1 LPLWISGSDLTEL
14 ITSATMILIKPSGV
28 LRSGTGCADA
38 EQTNKDVMLT
48 KKDKVRFFTMIGASL
63 IKTLF

>member
-1 LPLWISGSDLTEL
+1 
-14 ITSATMILIKPSGV
+14 MILIKPSGV
-28 LRSGTGCADA
+28 LRSGTDCADA

-48 KKDKVRFFTMIGASL
+48 NKDKVRFFTMIGASL